1 MFARLVPRPLIV
13 CRRSPTTTCRR
24 AHGCQRRWSALA
36 ELLSSV
42 GGGGRMEGHAFML
55 AWSIKKRMEGGG
67 GGELCPIQWKHSF
80 CMQRWREE
88 GPRFFFSSLL
98 QVLVQCG
105 GGEDPRKTHGCISR
119 CGGPT
124 RPTTQRTHGRP
135 FLGAHEWPACSYEE
149 DPRFNMKAW

>member
-42 GGGGRMEGHAFML
+42 GGGGNGGPCFHVGLVNKKKDGGRRGGRALSNPMETQLLHAAMERGGPTIFFFLL
-55 AWSIKKRMEGGG
+55 AA
-67 GGELCPIQWKHSF
+67 
-80 CMQRWREE
+80 
-88 GPRFFFSSLL
+88 GPRA
-98 QVLVQCG
+98 VW